1 MLCAGSQ
8 MDYNVLTRQAAM
20 KKADHEDKAF
30 GDNSQY
36 PKYALFIGR
45 QLGYILLQNRTL
57 THAESSALTVEWE
70 ADGKITEG
78 IVKG

>member
-8 MDYNVLTRQAAM
+8 MDYNVLTRQAAI

-30 GDNSQY
+30 GDNPQD
-36 PKYALFIGR
+36 PKYALFMGR
-45 QLGYILLQNRTL
+45 QLGYIILQNKTL
-57 THAESSALTVEWE
+57 THAESFAFTVEWK

-78 IVKG
+78 VIKG